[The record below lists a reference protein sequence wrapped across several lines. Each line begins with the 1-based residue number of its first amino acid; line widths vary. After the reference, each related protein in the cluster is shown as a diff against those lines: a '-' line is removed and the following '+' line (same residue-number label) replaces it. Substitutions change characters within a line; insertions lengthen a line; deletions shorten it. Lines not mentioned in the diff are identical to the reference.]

1 MADTNRRIPLW
12 LIAVTGGVAVITV
25 LGLFLFGSYSGL
37 GSSL

>member
-1 MADTNRRIPLW
+1 MADTSRRVPLW
-12 LIAVTGGVAVITV
+12 AIAVLGGLAAFTV